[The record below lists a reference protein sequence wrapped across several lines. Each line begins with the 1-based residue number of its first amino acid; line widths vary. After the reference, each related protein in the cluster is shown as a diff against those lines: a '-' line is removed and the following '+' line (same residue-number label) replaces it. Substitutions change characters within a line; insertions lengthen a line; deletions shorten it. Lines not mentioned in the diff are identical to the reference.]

1 MSTGVDA
8 ETCKIIVLDRTI
20 GSMTEFKQI
29 IGRGTRVKEHYECEG
44 EEETKMYFSIL
55 DFRKNYLKFND
66 PGFDGDPVTVTL
78 VDPGKPFTPPPVK
91 PHTPPD
97 PILPKHSRV
106 ARLNGVSVEIV
117 GEEVH
122 YLDQN
127 GNLVTQNLD
136 ICVRNNIQTQYPTYD
151 EFKQAWKIAQDKA
164 RFANELLLDDGK
176 SWVDSFKIRYGY
188 MVDEFDIIAYFGY
201 DIEPPMSKH
210 QRTQNT
216 EVVKYL
222 AMFDKDKRDILRGLL
237 DAYAD
242 TSFVN
247 LKDIKTTFSHPRFQQ
262 YGSPLNVVKKYFGTK
277 EKYYDVLKELEKRV
291 YD

>member
-1 MSTGVDA
+1 MTARV
-8 ETCKIIVLDRTI
+8 
-20 GSMTEFKQI
+20 GSI
-29 IGRGTRVKEHYECEG
+29 PLR
-44 EEETKMYFSIL
+44 S
-55 DFRKNYLKFND
+55 
-66 PGFDGDPVTVTL
+66 VT
-78 VDPGKPFTPPPVK
+78 
-91 PHTPPD
+91 
-97 PILPKHSRV
+97 
-106 ARLNGVSVEIV
+106 
-117 GEEVH
+117 
-122 YLDQN
+122 
-127 GNLVTQNLD
+127 
-136 ICVRNNIQTQYPTYD
+136 
-151 EFKQAWKIAQDKA
+151 
-164 RFANELLLDDGK
+164 
-176 SWVDSFKIRYGY
+176 
-188 MVDEFDIIAYFGY
+188 VDEFDIIAYFGY

-222 AMFDKDKRDILRGLL
+222 SMFDKDKRDILRGLL